1 MGALGEPGSGVR
13 GEEVLAV
20 SKRNGASAS
29 WLTLECW
36 GLDPTVLLVSWVGM
50 IAFGVYGVTVAVAT
64 RSYWLRTRSADQE

>member
-1 MGALGEPGSGVR
+1 MR